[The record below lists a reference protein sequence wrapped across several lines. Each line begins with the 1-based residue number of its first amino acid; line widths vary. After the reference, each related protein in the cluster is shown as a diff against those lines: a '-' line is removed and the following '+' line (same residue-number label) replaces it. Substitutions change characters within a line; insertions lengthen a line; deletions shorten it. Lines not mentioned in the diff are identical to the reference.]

1 MGFIVSLSSVNSEKR
16 HCALH
21 DVFFRYIMIE
31 MGGKHMD
38 KVVSIIVGFF
48 GTVIAGFFG
57 GWTYAFQVLLILMAI
72 DYVSGLVVAGVF
84 KKSRYCRIFGL

>member
-1 MGFIVSLSSVNSEKR
+1 
-16 HCALH
+16 
-21 DVFFRYIMIE
+21 MIE

-38 KVVSIIVGFF
+38 KVISIIVGFF

-72 DYVSGLVVAGVF
+72 DYLSGLVVAGVF
-84 KKSRYCRIFGL
+84 KKSTKLLGFTSFSYSSSIFPDITRPWINSLIEA